1 MLEEA
6 DTMEAGE
13 AASASKVTESAKTKN
28 TVTKKIYVSTN
39 DRRPCPKYFV
49 TIYYYLFTQSI

>member
-28 TVTKKIYVSTN
+28 TVTKK
-39 DRRPCPKYFV
+39 K
-49 TIYYYLFTQSI
+49 FTFQLMTAAPAQNIL

>member
-13 AASASKVTESAKTKN
+13 AASESKVTESAKTKN
-28 TVTKKIYVSTN
+28 TVTKKVYVSTN
-39 DRRPCPKYFV
+39 DCHRPCPKYFCN
-49 TIYYYLFTQSI
+49 ILLSNRSKL

>member
-28 TVTKKIYVSTN
+28 TVTKK
-39 DRRPCPKYFV
+39 
-49 TIYYYLFTQSI
+49 FTFQLMTAAPAQNIL